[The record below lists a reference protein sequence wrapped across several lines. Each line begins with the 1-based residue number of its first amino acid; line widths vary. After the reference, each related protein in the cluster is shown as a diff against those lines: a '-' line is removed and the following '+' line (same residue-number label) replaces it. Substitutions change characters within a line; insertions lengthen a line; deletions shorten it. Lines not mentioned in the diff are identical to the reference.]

1 MIIKDNKE
9 FNVLVLV
16 KNSDE
21 CIKTMKKIYDRKHS
35 IEEDFH
41 CKIINYN
48 VNNYTIKTNNNIN
61 IVINTKIPRGKKFN
75 ICFVDENIS
84 NEELNTSVYYCSDKV
99 IPFDGKNIWEDD
111 HGKR

>member
-61 IVINTKIPRGKKFN
+61 IVVNTKIPRGRKFN
-75 ICFVDENIS
+75 ICFVEQTIS
-84 NEELNTSVYYCSDKV
+84 NEELKDAINYSSDK
-99 IPFDGKNIWEDD
+99 IILFN
-111 HGKR
+111 

>member
-1 MIIKDNKE
+1 MSIKDNKE

-61 IVINTKIPRGKKFN
+61 IIINTKFPRGIKFD
-75 ICFVDENIS
+75 ICFVDKNIS
-84 NEELNTSVYYCSDKV
+84 DEELNTLVCHCSNK
-99 IPFDGKNIWEDD
+99 IISFNGKNI
-111 HGKR
+111 

>member
-1 MIIKDNKE
+1 MVIKDNKE
-9 FNVLVLV
+9 FNVLILV

-61 IVINTKIPRGKKFN
+61 IVINTKLPRGRKFN

-84 NEELNTSVYYCSDKV
+84 NEELKDIISYSSDKV
-99 IPFDGKNIWEDD
+99 ILFN
-111 HGKR
+111 

>member
-61 IVINTKIPRGKKFN
+61 IVINTKLPRGRKFN

-84 NEELNTSVYYCSDKV
+84 NEELKDIISHSSDKV
-99 IPFDGKNIWEDD
+99 ILFN
-111 HGKR
+111 

>member
-1 MIIKDNKE
+1 MVIKDNKE

-61 IVINTKIPRGKKFN
+61 IVINTKFPRGIKFN

-84 NEELNTSVYYCSDKV
+84 NEELKDIISISSDKV
-99 IPFDGKNIWEDD
+99 ILFN
-111 HGKR
+111 